1 MVTFSKLPKKNDG
14 GNKKEEDKIIRR
26 TFSVDYRLY
35 DKLKYLTDN
44 IYDVSINKLVN
55 ICIKELIETE
65 NIKLYKLDYKENK
78 MDRTYLIPKSYLT
91 KLEKLKAKYNIS
103 VTKLINIAIYNAV
116 ELEEN
121 NKK

>member
-1 MVTFSKLPKKNDG
+1 MVTFSKLPKKNDVG
-14 GNKKEEDKIIRR
+14 KKKEEDKIIRR

-65 NIKLYKLDYKENK
+65 NIKLYKVDYKEHK
-78 MDRTYLIPKSYLT
+78 MDRTYLIPKSYLLE
-91 KLEKLKAKYNIS
+91 LEKLKSKYNIS
-103 VTKLINIAIYNAV
+103 VTKLINIAIYNAI
-116 ELEEN
+116 EN
-121 NKK
+121 DNKK

>member
-1 MVTFSKLPKKNDG
+1 MVTFSKLPKKNDSK
-14 GNKKEEDKIIRR
+14 NKFKKDKIIRK

-35 DKLKYLTDN
+35 DKLKYLSDN

-65 NIKLYKLDYKENK
+65 NIKLYKVDYKENK
-78 MDRTYLIPKSYLT
+78 MDRTYLIPESYLQE
-91 KLEKLKAKYNIS
+91 LEKLKSKYNIS

-116 ELEEN
+116 EEN
-121 NKK
+121 NR